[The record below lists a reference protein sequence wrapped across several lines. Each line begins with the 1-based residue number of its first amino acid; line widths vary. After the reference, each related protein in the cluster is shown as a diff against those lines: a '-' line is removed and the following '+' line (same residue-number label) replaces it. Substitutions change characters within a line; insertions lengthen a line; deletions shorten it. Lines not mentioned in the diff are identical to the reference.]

1 MKGVELP
8 MMVAGVSYLAATLA
22 YASVLLLTL
31 FLWRGRLQGGWLL
44 LALGLMVVWSGYLGL
59 NSGGKLLGIPSS
71 EGPDPNQFFL
81 EIVRDA
87 AWVLLLWRLHASN
100 QGIGSPNFWSN
111 RWLWGFFPLL
121 IVLLLGNILQFSLGE
136 RGKVLPASLTL
147 ISPFMLVI
155 LALILLEQW
164 YRNIPGEQRWSV
176 KFFCVGTAVVFGY
189 DFLLYSEALLFNR
202 VDATLWQVRGL
213 VCAVVAPLMAVSI
226 ARSKEGERQLRLS
239 HRAVFFSTG
248 LFLAGIYLLVMS
260 MVGYYLRWFES
271 SLGSAI
277 RVVFVVV
284 ALSLLCLLIGSGRFR
299 AIVAVWVSKHFL
311 SYKYDY
317 RAEWMKANEHFSA
330 LPLDSN
336 YYEQLIQGMADPLDS
351 LGGILWVR
359 EGGEFVVKG
368 SSSVKP
374 LSNLSKREDGVLLD
388 FCQESGWVIEVPE
401 YRVAP
406 AQYGDLQIAD
416 RLLEWEELW
425 LLVPLLHQGVLHGL
439 VGLAHPRAERT
450 LNWEDHDL
458 LKALGSQLAALITL
472 RETTDQL
479 AANHQFEAYY
489 RFSAFVVHD
498 IKNVVAQL
506 SMVVKNAERHKHNP
520 EFVDDALDT
529 LDNAVQRMNRMLSQL
544 KQQGALAAHAEVVN
558 ALDIARAVEQNQ
570 KSQQPR
576 VELVI
581 PQGLDTAL
589 KLKVERDKLVS
600 VLGHLVQNAQEAT
613 PAEGFVRLLVDNQDG
628 MAIFSVMDNGCGM
641 SEQFQRERLFKPF
654 DTTKGRAGMG
664 IGVYETRQFVVQN
677 QGSLKVS
684 SALGQGSEFRV
695 ALPAY
700 KVHGGL
706 ESEIGK
712 AV

>member
-1 MKGVELP
+1 
-8 MMVAGVSYLAATLA
+8 MMVAGFSYQAAALA
-22 YASVLLLTL
+22 YTAVLVLTL
-31 FLWRGRLQGGWLL
+31 LFWRGRLQGRWLL
-44 LALGLMVVWSGYLGL
+44 LALGAMVAWSGYLGL
-59 NSGGKLLGIPSS
+59 KSGGEPLGVPGSGVS
-71 EGPDPNQFFL
+71 DPNQFFL
-81 EIVRDA
+81 EIMRDA
-87 AWVLLLWRLHASN
+87 AWVMLLWRLHASN
-100 QGIGSPNFWSN
+100 QAVGARNFWSS

-121 IVLLLGNILQFSLGE
+121 SVLLLGSLLQFSLGE
-136 RGKVLPASLTL
+136 SGKVLPASLTL
-147 ISPFMLVI
+147 MSPFMLVI

-164 YRNIPGEQRWSV
+164 YRNIPREQRWSV

-202 VDATLWQVRGL
+202 VDATLWQVRGF
-213 VCAVVAPLMAVSI
+213 VCAVMAPLLAVSI
-226 ARSKEGERQLRLS
+226 ARSKGEDRQLHLS

-260 MVGYYLRWFES
+260 MVGYYLRWFDS
-271 SLGSAI
+271 NQGSAV

-284 ALSLLCLLIGSGRFR
+284 ALSFLCLLVGSGRFR
-299 AIVAVWVSKHFL
+299 SIVAVWVSKHFL

-317 RAEWMKANEHFSA
+317 RAEWMKANERFSA
-330 LPLDSN
+330 LPLDN
-336 YYEQLIQGMADPLDS
+336 FYYEQLIQGMADPLDS

-368 SSSVKP
+368 WSSVKP
-374 LSNLSKREDGVLLD
+374 LPNLSSREDGALLD

-401 YRVAP
+401 YLVAP
-406 AQYGDLQIAD
+406 AHYGDLQIAD
-416 RLLEWEELW
+416 RLLEGQQLW
-425 LLVPLLHQGVLHGL
+425 LMVPLLHQGVLHGL

-472 RETTDQL
+472 RDTTDQL
-479 AANHQFEAYY
+479 AATHQFEAYY

-506 SMVVKNAERHKHNP
+506 SMVVKNAERHKRNP
-520 EFVDDALDT
+520 EFVDDALET
-529 LDNAVQRMNRMLSQL
+529 LANAVQRMNRMLSQL
-544 KQQGALAAHAEVVN
+544 KQQGALAARAEVVN
-558 ALDIARAVEQNQ
+558 ALDIARAVVQNQ
-570 KSQQPR
+570 KDQLPK

-581 PQGLDTAL
+581 PEGAAAAL
-589 KLKVERDKLVS
+589 KLKTERDKLVS

-613 PAEGFVRLLVDNQDG
+613 PAEGFVRLLVDNREG

-677 QGSLKVS
+677 QGSLEVS
-684 SALGQGSEFRV
+684 SAPGQGSEFRV

-700 KVHGGL
+700 EVHGGL
-706 ESEIGK
+706 EAETGK